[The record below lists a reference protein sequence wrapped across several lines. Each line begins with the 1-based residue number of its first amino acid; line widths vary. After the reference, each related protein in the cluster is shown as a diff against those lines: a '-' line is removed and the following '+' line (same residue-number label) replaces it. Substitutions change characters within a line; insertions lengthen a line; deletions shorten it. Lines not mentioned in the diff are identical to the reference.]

1 MEPLEV
7 VAVIAAGFWA
17 GTINT
22 IVGSGSLI
30 TFPTLVA
37 VGFPPLTATVSNT
50 VGLVPGNVSGAIGYR
65 RELSGQR
72 SRLVRLG
79 SASVLGALGGAALLL
94 SLGEGVFETIVPILV
109 LLGCALVAL
118 QPLIKRWVKAGHRHV
133 DGGVV
138 TWLLVLATGIYGGY
152 FAAAQGVLLTAI
164 LGLVLADGLQRINAL
179 KNVLVMLVNIV
190 AAIIYLIVA
199 DVDLQ
204 AVGLIAA
211 GSVLGGFVGAKLGRR
226 LPPLLLRSV
235 IVAVGV
241 LAVIFLF

>member
-1 MEPLEV
+1 MSLLEA

-72 SRLVRLG
+72 SRLIRLG
-79 SASVLGALGGAALLL
+79 SASFLGALGGAALLL

-109 LLGCALVAL
+109 LLGCALVAF
-118 QPLIKRWVKAGHRHV
+118 QPLIKRWVKAEHRHV
-133 DGGVV
+133 DGGLL
-138 TWLLVLATGIYGGY
+138 TWIFVLATGVYGGY
-152 FAAAQGVLLTAI
+152 FAAAQGVILTAV

-190 AAIIYLIVA
+190 AATV
-199 DVDLQ
+199 
-204 AVGLIAA
+204 
-211 GSVLGGFVGAKLGRR
+211 
-226 LPPLLLRSV
+226 
-235 IVAVGV
+235 
-241 LAVIFLF
+241 